1 MWIFNAQYK
10 ELEKLLTSVINSKM
24 RSGLVLSMMVQLLYL
39 RNLGLRRSLSRSG
52 EIRSEVCHVR
62 RN

>member
-1 MWIFNAQYK
+1 MWIFNAQHK
-10 ELEKLLTSVINSKM
+10 ELERLLTSVINSKM

-39 RNLGLRRSLSRSG
+39 RNLELRRSLSRSD